1 MLTLASREVK
11 DLSVG
16 GEDVDLLNTID
27 GLAAK
32 SLETELQLTVLSSSR
47 LVGNLLSSS
56 AGSLATRSNLE
67 FNSFP

>member
-27 GLAAK
+27 GLAAE
-32 SLETELQLTVLSSSR
+32 SLETELQLTVLSSSG
-47 LVGNLLSSS
+47 LVSNLLSSS